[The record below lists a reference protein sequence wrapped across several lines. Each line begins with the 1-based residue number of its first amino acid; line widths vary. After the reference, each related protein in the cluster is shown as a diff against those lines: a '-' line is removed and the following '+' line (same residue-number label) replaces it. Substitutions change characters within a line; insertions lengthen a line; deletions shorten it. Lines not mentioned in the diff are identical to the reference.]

1 MPGAMGGMTPP
12 GGMMPPGGR
21 MPPGGMTPPRG
32 RMPPAIGAGR
42 EELEMQEAGG
52 ELFQGIGF
60 TLKLRMNLQLLPK
73 LMANILE
80 KGQMDP
86 DLGMFTDI
94 KTVTFQKLERV
105 PNRKIK
111 FPEVYVEI
119 TGVVLDFIEKKE
131 ESEKKSK
138 EAEKK
143 PRPRR

>member
-1 MPGAMGGMTPP
+1 MPP
-12 GGMMPPGGR
+12 GGMMPGIGPGR
-21 MPPGGMTPPRG
+21 QT
-32 RMPPAIGAGR
+32 
-42 EELEMQEAGG
+42 LEMEEAGG
-52 ELFQGIGF
+52 GLFQGIGF

-94 KTVTFQKLERV
+94 KTVAFQKLQRS

-119 TGVVLDFIEKKE
+119 SGVVLDFVEKKE
-131 ESEKKSK
+131 ESEEKSK

-143 PRPRR
+143 PELRR